1 MSVEVFDDLT
11 VEKTEIFNISLE
23 RTGDTDS
30 RIRLVP
36 AEIFITDTDSM
47 SLHLVIDS
55 FHDVVFRGQD

>member
-1 MSVEVFDDLT
+1 MSVDVVDDLT

-36 AEIFITDTDSM
+36 AEVFITDTDDSM
-47 SLHLVIDS
+47 SVHVAIDS
-55 FHDVVFRGQD
+55 WTIL